1 MVLLWV
7 RTVRNVLGKED
18 AWTVRPERVRKKC
31 YMKLKKVLAL
41 STALAIVFSNSQVVS
56 AQEMPD
62 VSEPEYLEY
71 HYQVNFDDLDVFI
84 VNGATF
90 DIASDDGQAMDAKT
104 AEAVDALMLSLSECS
119 EVEEGIV
126 SMLNDNQQLA
136 VVSFTEAPLLW
147 EDDHYDRVKA
157 ADITEYYKDNDNNR
171 SKKGEFTLFTAVFR
185 SSELDSN
192 GKHKYTTRTYGAWN
206 KNSAVGGENYP
217 DSGVDYVLQSA
228 PSTWFRTQDDW
239 MSANYDN
246 TPYSGVSG
254 DDFWSDSGSEDYI
267 RYAIKDD
274 PYEFAKAR
282 QNKNFM
288 LTSTWLGNPSTSMR
302 KIHSYYVHTWESLT
316 ISVSISIN
324 NKYEKSLTITPSMKE
339 KQWQLYN
346 DLDFDF

>member
-1 MVLLWV
+1 MLLLWV

-18 AWTVRPERVRKKC
+18 AWTVRPERARKKC

-104 AEAVDALMLSLSECS
+104 AEAVDALMSSLSECS

-126 SMLNDNQQLA
+126 SMSNDNQQLA

-157 ADITEYYKDNDNNR
+157 ADITEYYKDNDNNW
-171 SKKGEFTLFTAVFR
+171 SKIKKI
-185 SSELDSN
+185 SSKIGFASLEVI
-192 GKHKYTTRTYGAWN
+192 
-206 KNSAVGGENYP
+206 SAIAQ
-217 DSGVDYVLQSA
+217 GVATSA
-228 PSTWFRTQDDW
+228 ISKQ
-239 MSANYDN
+239 
-246 TPYSGVSG
+246 
-254 DDFWSDSGSEDYI
+254 
-267 RYAIKDD
+267 
-274 PYEFAKAR
+274 
-282 QNKNFM
+282 
-288 LTSTWLGNPSTSMR
+288 LGLP
-302 KIHSYYVHTWESLT
+302 E
-316 ISVSISIN
+316 
-324 NKYEKSLTITPSMKE
+324 
-339 KQWQLYN
+339 
-346 DLDFDF
+346 

>member
-1 MVLLWV
+1 M
-7 RTVRNVLGKED
+7 
-18 AWTVRPERVRKKC
+18 
-31 YMKLKKVLAL
+31 
-41 STALAIVFSNSQVVS
+41 
-56 AQEMPD
+56 
-62 VSEPEYLEY
+62 
-71 HYQVNFDDLDVFI
+71 
-84 VNGATF
+84 
-90 DIASDDGQAMDAKT
+90 
-104 AEAVDALMLSLSECS
+104 
-119 EVEEGIV
+119 
-126 SMLNDNQQLA
+126 A

-267 RYAIKDD
+267 RIYFLKTSAFRKYIQSRIRNQNLSHYKVAI
-274 PYEFAKAR
+274 A
-282 QNKNFM
+282 
-288 LTSTWLGNPSTSMR
+288 SPSF
-302 KIHSYYVHTWESLT
+302 
-316 ISVSISIN
+316 
-324 NKYEKSLTITPSMKE
+324 P
-339 KQWQLYN
+339 
-346 DLDFDF
+346 

>member
-1 MVLLWV
+1 MKCKELEIEIIAMESDKDHSHMFLNCLPILSPSDLMQQIKGYNYQFKFHITFLSYSFWTYRPSILLPK
-7 RTVRNVLGKED
+7 NIAHCPNPKEKQPRCD
-18 AWTVRPERVRKKC
+18 LCMDIHSAKPYPTWKFPNIFISSSSLPLFNIIFPF
-31 YMKLKKVLAL
+31 YF
-41 STALAIVFSNSQVVS
+41 STTAKRCQTQKI
-56 AQEMPD
+56 
-62 VSEPEYLEY
+62 
-71 HYQVNFDDLDVFI
+71 
-84 VNGATF
+84 

-239 MSANYDN
+239 MSAEY
-246 TPYSGVSG
+246 Y
-254 DDFWSDSGSEDYI
+254 
-267 RYAIKDD
+267 KD
-274 PYEFAKAR
+274 
-282 QNKNFM
+282 
-288 LTSTWLGNPSTSMR
+288 
-302 KIHSYYVHTWESLT
+302 
-316 ISVSISIN
+316 
-324 NKYEKSLTITPSMKE
+324 
-339 KQWQLYN
+339 
-346 DLDFDF
+346 

>member
-1 MVLLWV
+1 
-7 RTVRNVLGKED
+7 
-18 AWTVRPERVRKKC
+18 
-31 YMKLKKVLAL
+31 
-41 STALAIVFSNSQVVS
+41 
-56 AQEMPD
+56 MPD
-62 VSEPEYLEY
+62 ANESEYLEY

-90 DIASDDGQAMDAKT
+90 DIASDDGRVMDAKT

-217 DSGVDYVLQSA
+217 DSGVDYVLCI
-228 PSTWFRTQDDW
+228 FRFQ
-239 MSANYDN
+239 
-246 TPYSGVSG
+246 VRHRI
-254 DDFWSDSGSEDYI
+254 FI
-267 RYAIKDD
+267 C
-274 PYEFAKAR
+274 
-282 QNKNFM
+282 
-288 LTSTWLGNPSTSMR
+288 
-302 KIHSYYVHTWESLT
+302 SY
-316 ISVSISIN
+316 
-324 NKYEKSLTITPSMKE
+324 
-339 KQWQLYN
+339 
-346 DLDFDF
+346 